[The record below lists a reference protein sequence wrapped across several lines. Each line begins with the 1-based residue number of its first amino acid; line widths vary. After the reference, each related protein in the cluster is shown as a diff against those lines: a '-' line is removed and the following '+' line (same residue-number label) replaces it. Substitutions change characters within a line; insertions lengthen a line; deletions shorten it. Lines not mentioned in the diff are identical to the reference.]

1 MKAKFA
7 EPEQFIRDLG
17 KVSATLV
24 SPAVVEEFLCDLDK
38 VHRQILAGQ
47 KLSRPVSVDTF
58 DQLAGVFKGTRLGA
72 LKRIGGKDF
81 LEKLPA
87 NDPLR
92 CPVSLFG
99 SLDLGLRETA
109 HTRALAW
116 LMDPREEHGFRMT
129 LLRVFLKVVFNL
141 DNDFRIETADVRSET
156 SGNESR
162 DRIDI
167 HMSGKWT
174 LSGRKPES
182 WLVLVEAKIEANES
196 EDQCAKYENQFRRAI
211 TSADRSALVFLTHDG
226 RQSISSSK
234 NGPSKWCPLSFIN
247 LAGLFWQESPAL
259 LGKPGLEFLRLYVTG
274 VLKDLYELKCG
285 QISDQ
290 DDIYRVGDFLL
301 PQSPGGKNH
310 E

>member
-99 SLDLGLRETA
+99 SLDLGLHETA
-109 HTRALAW
+109 HKIPWQTAEDFTLDADAVIKKTKQAL
-116 LMDPREEHGFRMT
+116 E
-129 LLRVFLKVVFNL
+129 V
-141 DNDFRIETADVRSET
+141 
-156 SGNESR
+156 
-162 DRIDI
+162 
-167 HMSGKWT
+167 
-174 LSGRKPES
+174 
-182 WLVLVEAKIEANES
+182 
-196 EDQCAKYENQFRRAI
+196 
-211 TSADRSALVFLTHDG
+211 
-226 RQSISSSK
+226 ISPK
-234 NGPSKWCPLSFIN
+234 FI
-247 LAGLFWQESPAL
+247 
-259 LGKPGLEFLRLYVTG
+259 
-274 VLKDLYELKCG
+274 
-285 QISDQ
+285 
-290 DDIYRVGDFLL
+290 GDFLD
-301 PQSPGGKNH
+301 GW
-310 E
+310 